1 MKMNLFLVIDP
12 YEEINYRQISMRV
25 IKDFKDQKIP
35 LINGDVVICKD
46 NSNNEI
52 LVANPNGKKTV
63 FKGYLFLE
71 LAKLNLSDQDN
82 VSDEDKIKIINFVSK
97 YGIPYCEK
105 RNQEA
110 CFRKDALSSLYE
122 DGDKINWLFINYN
135 SKPQNIGSS
144 NFFDYFKWNYQE
156 FLNIYR
162 LLEKE
167 DYKEISDKYESL
179 FNKCLGGNIF
189 KFFYN
194 KENAVEGKWI
204 SRTSL
209 DRCYL
214 ELYSVIL
221 TKQKIKTCKY
231 CGSKFISQKENR
243 LRCYDCQDPIVGSK
257 RYREKNKEECNRKAR
272 ERMRKIRSKENL
284 RNQITR

>member
-1 MKMNLFLVIDP
+1 MKMNLFLAIDP
-12 YEEINYRQISMRV
+12 YEDIDYRQISMRI

-35 LINGDVVICKD
+35 QINGDVVICKN
-46 NSNNEI
+46 NSNEI

-71 LAKLNLSDQDN
+71 LVKLNLSDQDN

-97 YGIPYCEK
+97 YGIPYSEK

-122 DGDKINWLFINYN
+122 DGDKINWLFVNYN
-135 SKPQNIGSS
+135 SKPQDIGSS

-156 FLNIYR
+156 FLSIYK
-162 LLEKE
+162 LIEKE
-167 DYKEISDKYESL
+167 DYQEISNKYAYL
-179 FNKCLGGNIF
+179 FDKCLNGNTF
-189 KFFYN
+189 KFVYN
-194 KENAVEGKWI
+194 KNGVVEGKWL
-204 SRTSL
+204 SKTCL

-231 CGSKFISQKENR
+231 CGSEFTSQKENR
-243 LRCYDCQDPIVGSK
+243 LRCDNCQNPIVGSK
-257 RYREKNKEECNRKAR
+257 KYREKNKDECNRKAR
-272 ERMRKIRSKENL
+272 ERMRKIRAKENL
-284 RNQITR
+284 KNQTTL